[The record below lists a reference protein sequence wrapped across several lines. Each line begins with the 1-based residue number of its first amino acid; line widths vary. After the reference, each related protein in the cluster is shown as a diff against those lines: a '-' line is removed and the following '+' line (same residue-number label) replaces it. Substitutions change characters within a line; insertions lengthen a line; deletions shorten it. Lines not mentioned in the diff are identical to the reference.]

1 VLSIGKLLP
10 GRADYYLGT
19 VANGVEDYYT
29 GAGEAPG
36 QWIGLGTKQL
46 GLEGQVD
53 GDQLHRVLEFEHPV
67 TGERL
72 TRGHAVAKVVGFDT
86 TFCAPKSVSL
96 LFGLGAPEVSNEVR
110 NAHDAAVARSFAV
123 FESVAQ
129 GRRGAGGHRVV
140 AGDGFVGAAF
150 RHRTSRNLDPHLHT
164 HVVVANLV
172 HAVEDDRW
180 SALDARPLYQWC
192 RTVGHLYQAE
202 LRHELTRR
210 LGVEWQPIRDGLAD
224 VAGFPDTVITAFST
238 RRAEIEADLSGHGMS
253 GAKAAQAAVY
263 MTRAAKQL
271 DVSTAELVGRWRAQA
286 AELGLDGPALAA
298 MLDRVAV
305 SDVPVSGTPDAD
317 RLFARLAGPG
327 GLTER
332 TSSFDRRD
340 VIEAICDALPA
351 GGRTEAILELAD
363 GFLNS
368 DHVVRL
374 GDQADAALRRKDGMI
389 LPAGVE
395 VERFSTPEMIAI
407 EQQLL
412 ACAARRQDAGSGLA
426 RPEGLEAALAARPT
440 VSDEQAA
447 MVRQL
452 CRSGAGVDLVEG
464 VAGAGKTFALA
475 AARDAWTASGLS
487 VSGVCLAAK
496 TARRLQ
502 DDTAIASSTLDALLL
517 RVEAGARLSD
527 VVVVDEAAMVGTRKL
542 ARLLAHAEHE
552 GTKVVLIGDPRQL
565 PEIDAG
571 GAFSG
576 LAKRLGAVELTDNRR
591 QHEPWE
597 RAALAQLRHGDPDQ
611 AIDELLDHDRVH
623 IAERAEDL
631 HEQMIER
638 WWNAHRDGGRVLLI
652 APTNVQVDQLNRH
665 ARGLLRAAGELYG
678 PDHRIGD
685 RAFAVG
691 DRVLGLRNDRAIGI
705 LNGDDATV
713 ARIDPARRQ
722 LTVLADSGP
731 VVVPYS
737 YAERWFTHGYATTVH
752 KAQGANVDRT
762 LVLTDD
768 TVSRPHLY
776 TALSRGR
783 ISNDLFITARDWRAE
798 FSHAP
803 ELEPD
808 PLGALRLAARREPDR
823 QLAIDSDDRFV
834 PTEALRAEEHRL
846 WKLLMTGPRDPSR
859 ELRQITKQLGDER
872 AVLADARTR
881 YARTEVDLDALGP
894 LGRRLHPKQ
903 RTRLENQL
911 DDDRRLID
919 TTTDK
924 IATFSQMA
932 NGLAGD
938 ARRHRAWTIQHAPER
953 QRLEEVRATLAA
965 RALVEPP
972 GAEQG
977 IDTGL
982 QAQGLGRD
990 DIGLGL

>member
-36 QWIGLGTKQL
+36 QWIGIGADRLDLDG
-46 GLEGQVD
+46 EVD
-53 GDQLHRVLEFEHPV
+53 GQQLHRVLDFEHPT

-96 LFGLGAPEVSNEVR
+96 LFGLGDPEVSNEVR

-140 AGDGFVGAAF
+140 EGDGFVGAAF
-150 RHRTSRNLDPHLHT
+150 PHRTSRNLDPHLHT

-172 HAVEDDRW
+172 HAREDDRW

-202 LRHELTRR
+202 LRYELTHR
-210 LGVEWQPIRDGLAD
+210 LGVEWQPVKDGLSD
-224 VAGFPDTVITAFST
+224 VAGFSDTVIAAFST
-238 RRAEIEADLSGHGMS
+238 RRAEIEADLSDHGMS
-253 GAKAAQAAVY
+253 GARAAQAAVY
-263 MTRAAKQL
+263 MTRPSKQL
-271 DVSTAELVGRWRAQA
+271 DVPTVELVDRWRAQA
-286 AELGLDGPALAA
+286 AALGLDEQVVAA
-298 MLDRVAV
+298 MLERATV
-305 SDVPVSGTPDAD
+305 SEVPVSGTPDAE

-340 VIEAICDALPA
+340 VIEAICDALPQ
-351 GGRTEAILELAD
+351 GGRTKEILELAD
-363 GFLNS
+363 GFVAS
-368 DHVVRL
+368 GRVVRL
-374 GDQADAALRRKDGMI
+374 GDRTDAALRRKDGTV

-412 ACAARRQDAGSGLA
+412 AGAARRRHAGAGLA
-426 RPEGLEAALAARPT
+426 RSVSVRAALEGRPT
-440 VSDEQAA
+440 ISDEQAA
-447 MVRQL
+447 MVDRL
-452 CRSGAGVDLVEG
+452 CLSGAGVDLVEG

-475 AARDAWTASGLS
+475 ATREAWAASGLS
-487 VSGVCLAAK
+487 VSGACLAAK

-502 DDTAIASSTLDALLL
+502 DDTAIPSSTLDALLL

-542 ARLLAHAEHE
+542 ARLLAYAEHA

-571 GAFSG
+571 GAFTG

-591 QHEPWE
+591 QHAPWE
-597 RAALAQLRHGDPDQ
+597 RAALAQLRHGNPDR
-611 AIDELLDHDRVH
+611 AIDQLLDHERVH
-623 IAERAEDL
+623 IAERVEDL
-631 HEQMIER
+631 REQMIDR
-638 WWNAHRDGGRVLLI
+638 WWAAHTEGGEVLLI
-652 APTNVQVDQLNRH
+652 AATRVQVDQLNLH
-665 ARGLLRAAGELYG
+665 ARRLLRTAGELYG
-678 PDHRIGD
+678 PDHHIGD
-685 RAFAVG
+685 RDFAVG
-691 DRVLGLRNDRAIGI
+691 DRVLGLRNDRSVGI
-705 LNGDDATV
+705 LNGDEATV

-722 LTVLADSGP
+722 LTVLGDAGP
-731 VVVPYS
+731 VVVPYR
-737 YAERWFTHGYATTVH
+737 YAEQWLTHGYATTIH

-762 LVLTDD
+762 ITLADD

-783 ISNDLFITARDWRAE
+783 ISNDLYMTTRDWRAE
-798 FSHAP
+798 FGHAP
-803 ELEPD
+803 EVQPD
-808 PLGALRLAARREPDR
+808 ALDGLRQAARREPAR
-823 QLAIDSDDRFV
+823 QLAIDTDDRLV

-859 ELRQITKQLGDER
+859 ELRQITKQLRDER
-872 AVLADARTR
+872 AVLADARIR
-881 YARTEVDLDALGP
+881 YARTELDLDALGP
-894 LGRRLHPKQ
+894 VGRRLHPKQ

-911 DDDRRLID
+911 DNDRRHID
-919 TTTDK
+919 ATGDR
-924 IATFSQMA
+924 IATFSQLA

-938 ARRHRAWTIQHAPER
+938 ARRHRAWTIKTAPER
-953 QRLEEVRATLAA
+953 ERLEQIRTTIAA
-965 RALVEPP
+965 RAAVESP
-972 GAEQG
+972 GPEQR
-977 IDTGL
+977 IGL
-982 QAQGLGRD
+982 QPRGLDQD